1 MVADDI
7 GRLRSAPGGAQD
19 PCYNQTCC
27 LITCLKGPSAQA
39 RILPDFGAWAPGQK
53 KDVSGRIRTPADQHR
68 QVARRRHNTGPAQ
81 PASDQQTVTP
91 TASSPDSPSRS
102 TRVRVASFLGH
113 ERFQRTILA
122 LIIINAV
129 ILGLETSRD
138 IMASHGAVLK
148 SIDRAI
154 LAVFVVEI
162 ALRIFAHR
170 AAFFRD
176 PWSLFDFAV
185 VAIALVP
192 ATGQLAVLRALRVL
206 RVLRVLTIVPS
217 MRRVVGGLLAAIPG
231 LSSIAMVLA
240 LVFYVFAVITTNL
253 FGADFPD
260 WFGTLGR
267 SLYTLF
273 QVMTLESWSMGIVRP
288 VMEVYPYA
296 WAFFVPFILI
306 ATFTMLNLF
315 IGVIV
320 SAMQAFTEDE
330 KAGTIA
336 AVDAAREHIETDLHG
351 EVRALR
357 TDIAALQ
364 QLLQAQRTE
373 QALAKDRK

>member
-1 MVADDI
+1 MSTPV
-7 GRLRSAPGGAQD
+7 SAP
-19 PCYNQTCC
+19 P
-27 LITCLKGPSAQA
+27 
-39 RILPDFGAWAPGQK
+39 APGP
-53 KDVSGRIRTPADQHR
+53 DARTRLSNWLALPAVQHS
-68 QVARRRHNTGPAQ
+68 V
-81 PASDQQTVTP
+81 
-91 TASSPDSPSRS
+91 
-102 TRVRVASFLGH
+102 
-113 ERFQRTILA
+113 LA
-122 LIIINAV
+122 LIILNAI
-129 ILGLETSRD
+129 ILGLETSPAA
-138 IMASHGAVLK
+138 MAAWGPVLK
-148 SIDRAI
+148 TLDRAI

-162 ALRIFAHR
+162 VLRIVAHR
-170 AAFFRD
+170 GAFFRD

-185 VAIALVP
+185 VTIALVP

-253 FGADFPD
+253 FGPSFPD

-315 IGVIV
+315 IGIIV
-320 SAMQAFTEDE
+320 SAMQSFAEED
-330 KAGTIA
+330 KVQTVAV
-336 AVDAAREHIETDLHG
+336 VDAAREHIEADLHT
-351 EVRALR
+351 EMRALR
-357 TDIAALQ
+357 AELADLRRALPARTDGG
-364 QLLQAQRTE
+364 
-373 QALAKDRK
+373 